1 MQGNFMGRWKTLMN
15 KFIKYV
21 IPLYMAFMAFANLF
35 MSNSVE
41 TSIYICAF
49 LMTVYFSLLLE
60 EKW

>member
-1 MQGNFMGRWKTLMN
+1 MN

-21 IPLYMAFMAFANLF
+21 VPLYMVFMAFANLF

-49 LMTVYFSLLLE
+49 LMTVYLSPLLE